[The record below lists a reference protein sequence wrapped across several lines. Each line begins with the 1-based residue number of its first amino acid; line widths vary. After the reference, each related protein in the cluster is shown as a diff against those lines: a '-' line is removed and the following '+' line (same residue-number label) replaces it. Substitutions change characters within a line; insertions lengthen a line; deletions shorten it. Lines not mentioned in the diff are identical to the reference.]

1 VPIEVVLIPYGLGTK
16 ELRDGKCIAEFFVQE
31 FDVSYG
37 LYDFGNGAD

>member
-1 VPIEVVLIPYGLGTK
+1 MPVEVVLIPYGIGTK
-16 ELRDGKCIAEFFVQE
+16 KLGYCKRVAELFVQE